1 MKHEKLALAYPQAMP
16 KLEAFVSWLAGA
28 GIERGLLGPRE
39 VDKLWD
45 RHVANCAA
53 VAELIPENASV
64 YDVGSGAGLPGIVLA
79 IVRPDLKI
87 SLIEPLLRR
96 ATFLSEVVADL
107 DLGDQVQV
115 IRGRAE
121 EVKLTPA
128 DVVTARAVA
137 PLAKL
142 LEWTLPLTRKNG
154 VVLAMKGST
163 AEQEILDAKSKLKG
177 KSVEIIQC
185 GINLVDPPT
194 TVVQVTC

>member
-1 MKHEKLALAYPQAMP
+1 VKHEKLALAYPHAMP
-16 KLEAFVSWLAGA
+16 KLEAFVGWLAGA

-39 VDKLWD
+39 VEKLWD

-53 VAELIPENASV
+53 VAELIPENSSV

-79 IVRPDLKI
+79 IVRPDLKV

-107 DLGDQVQV
+107 DLAEQVQV
-115 IRGRAE
+115 VRGRAE
-121 EVKLTPA
+121 EVKLVPA

-154 VVLAMKGST
+154 LVLAMKGST

-177 KSVEIIQC
+177 KSVEIIHC

-194 TVVQVTC
+194 IVVQVTC